1 MSNNA
6 SVPRADDPHG
16 GLKPGYAG
24 VSLAHAS
31 FALVLTHGRGDSP
44 EGLLPLARAVGADD
58 GAVIAP
64 RAAGNSWYPH
74 RFLDPVAMNA
84 PWLDSA
90 LSAVDRA
97 VQSAVAVGIPR
108 ERIVLVG
115 FSQGAC
121 LTLEYASR
129 TPQSYGGVAALAGAL
144 IGDDRA
150 VRHNHR
156 SMHHTPVL
164 LACGDAD
171 QHIPESH
178 VRDSA
183 LSFSALGADVD
194 LRIYPGVGHTVIA
207 DQLDALRA
215 MIDRVRMLVPPS
227 GALRGF

>member
-1 MSNNA
+1 MHRDVN
-6 SVPRADDPHG
+6 VQGADDPHS
-16 GLKPGYAG
+16 GLAPGHAG
-24 VSLAHAS
+24 VPLTHAS
-31 FALVLTHGRGDSP
+31 YALILMHGRGDSP
-44 EGLLPLARAVGADD
+44 EGLLPLARAVGAID

-84 PWLDSA
+84 PWLNSA

-97 VQSAVAVGIPR
+97 VQSALAAGIPAD
-108 ERIVLVG
+108 RIVLAG

-121 LTLEYASR
+121 LTLEYTAR
-129 TPQSYGGVAALAGAL
+129 TPRAYGGVAALAGAL

-150 VRHNHR
+150 VRHDPR
-156 SMHHTPVL
+156 SLQHTPVL

-183 LSFSALGADVD
+183 VSFAALGADVD
-194 LRIYPGVGHTVIA
+194 MRIYPGVGHTVIA

-215 MIDRVRMLVPPS
+215 MIDHLRSLAERAD
-227 GALRGF
+227 ALRGV